1 MAAEDAPL
9 TLLTMTW
16 RNLSRQ
22 PVRTV
27 LTAFGVALGIVAI
40 VSLGSIVRGLWVS
53 VEGALHAGGGDMT
66 VYEDGVVADFLSVL
80 EEAPTRRRLE
90 ADPQVEAVAA
100 AFGELSRVEGRPFTI
115 VFGIYPH
122 EFVFNMQ
129 QIVRGRPI
137 EADDEVVIGAAAES
151 NLGKTIGD
159 TLLLRDRPF
168 KITGVF
174 STGNPFFDGAIAMHI
189 DTLRRLKGAEGKV
202 VCFQIRLKP
211 GADPY
216 EVAERI
222 ERNYPELAAVVDAQ
236 QYHKVDSTLAIA
248 DSTVWAV
255 SFLALVVGCI
265 IVANTMWMSVH
276 QRTRE
281 IGVLRAVGWSKR
293 TIMLTVLIEAV
304 AIGLFACLPGCLLGV
319 GLAELTAY
327 LPVTGQYVMPVF
339 ELKPFAQA
347 IGVALLLSVLGSI
360 VPALRAA
367 RISPVEALRYE

>member
-1 MAAEDAPL
+1 MSAADSPL
-9 TLLTMTW
+9 SLLTMTW

-53 VEGALHAGGGDMT
+53 VDGALHAGGGDMT
-66 VYEDGVVADFLSVL
+66 VYEAGVVMDFLSVL
-80 EEAPTRRRLE
+80 DEEPTRRKLE

-100 AFGELSRVEGRPFTI
+100 AFGEFSRVEGRPFTI

-122 EFVFNMQ
+122 EFTFNIQ
-129 QIVRGRPI
+129 QIVRGRTI

-151 NLGKTIGD
+151 NLNKSVGD
-159 TLLLRDRPF
+159 VLLVRDRPF
-168 KITGVF
+168 KIVGVF
-174 STGNPFFDGAIAMHI
+174 SSGNPFFDGAIAMHI
-189 DTLRRLKGAEGKV
+189 DTLRRMKGAEGKAI
-202 VCFQIRLKP
+202 CFQIKLRP
-211 GADPY
+211 GTDPY

-222 ERNYPELAAVVDAQ
+222 ERNHPELAAVVDAG
-236 QYHKVDSTLAIA
+236 QYHKVDSTMAIA

-255 SFLALVVGCI
+255 SFLALVIGCI

-281 IGVLRAVGWSKR
+281 IGVLRAVGWSRR

-304 AIGLFACLPGCLLGV
+304 GIGLIACLPGCLLGV
-319 GLAELTAY
+319 ALAELTAY
-327 LPVTGQYVMPVF
+327 LPITGQYVRPVF
-339 ELKPFAQA
+339 ELRPFALA
-347 IGVALLLSVLGSI
+347 VGVAVLLSILGSV
-360 VPALRAA
+360 VPAMRAA